1 MELEPKEQ
9 SLWGDRYFERQGAAP
24 VCGRHALN
32 NLLGGPQF
40 SDADLNIACSMVLAE
55 TDDSR
60 SWHVSGGGWYSHSVL
75 GMAFDTIV
83 PKWRMLASPLLPSS
97 WPSFSNSDAMVGALL
112 NQYGAHWSAMCKH
125 NNYVWHV
132 DSQRE
137 PVVLDQEGFARLLR
151 KHPMAFSV
159 ATNEHP
165 A

>member
-112 NQYGAHWSAMCKH
+112 NHNGAHWSAMCKH

-137 PVVLDQEGFARLLR
+137 PVVLDQKGFARLLR

-159 ATNEHP
+159 VTNEHP